1 MNKLLIVPTL
11 IFIVLFSLISMSYFY
26 PYFVTMKM
34 EISNEKY
41 FYDLICFTLNIS
53 EKRVFGCYYVVNIT
67 TLKILNKTYN
77 ISYSFD
83 IFSNFV
89 SKDINFNIPNNIA
102 NKIENYPYV
111 RITII
116 VEVTVISSLNTIVK
130 KEYQLYGNFTNN
142 YLEYIKAV

>member
-11 IFIVLFSLISMSYFY
+11 ITIILFSLISMSYFY
-26 PYFVTMKM
+26 PYFVAVKI

-53 EKRVFGCYYVVNIT
+53 EKSVFGCYYVVNIT
-67 TLKILNKTYN
+67 ALKILNTTYN
-77 ISYSFD
+77 VSYSFD
-83 IFSNFV
+83 IFSKSI

-102 NKIENYPYV
+102 NKIENYPSV
-111 RITII
+111 RIIVI
-116 VEVTVISSLNTIVK
+116 VEVTVISSLSTIVK
-130 KEYQLYGNFTNN
+130 KEYKLYGNFTNN